1 MICLLKSRRRIVKHT
16 YMIGINKKITKK
28 SLIPILVPLKDKDGG
43 EKPRADKICQSGY
56 KKHRYFFD
64 DQSLQL
70 FATHFDTATAS
81 GVVCPNRFSFYKKG
95 FPALLRIALIGAD
108 VA

>member
-1 MICLLKSRRRIVKHT
+1 MAEYVLSRYFWAPCVKKNH
-16 YMIGINKKITKK
+16 IKK
-28 SLIPILVPLKDKDGG
+28 GG
-43 EKPRADKICQSGY
+43 KTPRADKICQSGY

>member
-1 MICLLKSRRRIVKHT
+1 MAVKSHAP
-16 YMIGINKKITKK
+16 TKYA
-28 SLIPILVPLKDKDGG
+28 
-43 EKPRADKICQSGY
+43 RADTRNTDI
-56 KKHRYFFD
+56 FFD